1 MSRTK
6 QQQSRWKQMMTSSTN
21 WKCKKNQQRWRLN
34 GRERSGG
41 IHRPCVSAIIHD
53 SPNSEC
59 KTAPRRTVFS
69 RHLPYKRPN
78 AELPDALA
86 LLHTSQPADSPKD
99 SSHSP
104 NLFLSS
110 IKLRPFPP
118 NHFPKPKFP
127 PTPRT
132 EQDKNRL
139 FNGRILQ
146 KTNKKD

>member
-1 MSRTK
+1 
-6 QQQSRWKQMMTSSTN
+6 MMTSSTN
-21 WKCKKNQQRWRLN
+21 WKCKKNQRWRLN

-41 IHRPCVSAIIHD
+41 VHRAPLSAIIHV

-59 KTAPRRTVFS
+59 KSAPHRTVFS
-69 RHLPYKRPN
+69 RHLPYKQSN
-78 AELPDALA
+78 AEMPDARS

-118 NHFPKPKFP
+118 NHFPKPKLP